1 MTIEPV
7 LIAAVPAT
15 SLAARL
21 MVVDA
26 LRTTERVSA
35 VAVGGVV
42 TVSLGAFGSRFSFV
56 LRTPYRVFVS
66 CIVFFPVPPSMQLPF
81 PKRRLERMMESS
93 PASPPTPDPR
103 RERLSRTVIES
114 LPAPPSTWI
123 R

>member
-35 VAVGGVV
+35 VAVGGVGVAV
-42 TVSLGAFGSRFSFV
+42 TVTWTFAGAEVRPLTSLMV
-56 LRTPYRVFVS
+56 
-66 CIVFFPVPPSMQLPF
+66 
-81 PKRRLERMMESS
+81 
-93 PASPPTPDPR
+93 
-103 RERLSRTVIES
+103 
-114 LPAPPSTWI
+114 
-123 R
+123 